1 VDLGRSAYGLRRWGQ
16 AAVARTSKKK
26 QKKAP
31 QEYET
36 YCIQIAD
43 WEAPYSLSLESGR
56 LGPGPYWEYA
66 SIRIKGI
73 VIHPQKIAGKELDL
87 TFLGRRE
94 IAAALSK
101 ASQDDFKPKCVGTIT
116 VRGTQQYGFLS
127 LPFDAFPLI
136 TGLLAAGR
144 YKYVILHGKA
154 LYYGSAD
161 IRSINFE
168 PNFNED
174 EWV

>member
-1 VDLGRSAYGLRRWGQ
+1 M
-16 AAVARTSKKK
+16 ARTSKKK

-101 ASQDDFKPKCVGTIT
+101 ASHT